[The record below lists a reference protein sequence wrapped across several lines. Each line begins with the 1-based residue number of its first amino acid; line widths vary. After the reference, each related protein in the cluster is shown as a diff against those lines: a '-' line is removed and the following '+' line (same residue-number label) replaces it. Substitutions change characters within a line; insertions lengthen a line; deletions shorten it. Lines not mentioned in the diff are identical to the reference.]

1 MTAKKTARRT
11 AAEEPDGLYSVL
23 KFQIFAAAV
32 LTVAAIWMKGTQNY
46 QEIREQ
52 TKELMYCETVP
63 TVSEI
68 AADSLQIA
76 QESFEWAAEQ
86 VNARVYEISKGTPD
100 GKGGSQVVEDRL
112 QIPAEASLAAVVT
125 NAFPVL
131 PVEGYVTSLFG
142 YRVHPITGQHD
153 FHMGMDI
160 AAQEGTAVLSALPGT
175 VTDRGVSD
183 IYGNYVTVEHGRNF
197 KTRYC
202 HLSGVIPSIGDN
214 IRRGARIGKVGST
227 GMSTGPHL
235 HFDVIV
241 DGKHVNPIWILEELK
256 DYRWSVYTSGKTV
269 EE

>member
-1 MTAKKTARRT
+1 MTAKKTSQRAT
-11 AAEEPDGLYSVL
+11 AEEPDGLYSAL

-32 LTVAAIWMKGTQNY
+32 LTAAAIWIKGDSDY
-46 QEIREQ
+46 QTIREQ
-52 TKELMYCETVP
+52 ASELMYCETVP

-68 AADSLQIA
+68 AADSLQMA
-76 QESFEWAAEQ
+76 QERFEWAAEQ
-86 VNARVYEISKGTPD
+86 VNASVYEISKGTPD
-100 GKGGSQVVEDRL
+100 GKGGSQVIDGKL

-125 NAFPVL
+125 NAFPLL

-160 AAQEGTAVLSALPGT
+160 AAKEGTEVLSALPGT

-183 IYGNYVTVEHGRNF
+183 IYGNYVTVEHAGNF

-202 HLSGVIPSIGDN
+202 HLSQSVPSIGDN

-256 DYRWSVYTSGKTV
+256 EYRWSAYTSGKTV